1 MNSIFLRIYGGM
13 MLAVLLVGMLAY
25 AGVNVVN
32 SYRADAYRESMARG
46 TFYLMARG
54 VQRQDSAA
62 DLERWLQVLGRLMG
76 SPVELRTPAELALD
90 DSQRERL
97 SSGKVVMQLN
107 DAEGHADIYFQL
119 PGEQRFLYTRMTRV
133 SEQQARATALLVL
146 DEISNFPPEQWN
158 AELARI
164 RQHFG
169 FTINRTA
176 FNELKLDREQLQR
189 LSRREVV
196 TAIEE
201 RTRGQPSGVV
211 VYAPIGN
218 TGDVL
223 VLGPMSLFEYYPV
236 EMMVFVGAL
245 GLAAMGFAAYL
256 LVRPLQ
262 LRLLRLGRAVERV
275 GAGDLNAKAEVSSQ
289 DAVGQLAATFNGMTD
304 HIRRLIQSQR
314 EMTRAVSHELRTPV
328 ARLRFGLE
336 MLEDVEDTR
345 ERRKRLDDL
354 DHDIDQLDELIDEIL
369 TFARLEE
376 GAPSIE
382 FDDLD
387 APELLRRL
395 RDELV
400 PLSGD
405 ITLEVD
411 PSLSHLPPEYRTC
424 QGAERYLHRIVQNL
438 VTNALRYARARVVM
452 RYRVEGDLA
461 VIEVDD
467 DGPGIPEADRKRVFK
482 PFARLDE
489 SRHRKSGGY
498 GLGLSIVQRIAEW
511 HGGKVDIATSPL
523 GGARFRLVWPRRRS
537 VPGHVLVSGQLE
549 QAELDS

>member
-13 MLAVLLVGMLAY
+13 MLAVLLVGLLAY
-25 AGVNVVN
+25 AGVTVVN
-32 SYRADAYRESMARG
+32 SYRADVYRESMARG

-54 VQRQDSAA
+54 VQRQQDAA
-62 DLERWLQVLGRLMG
+62 ALERWLQVLGRLMG
-76 SPVELRTPAELALD
+76 SPVQIRTPEEAALSDDELA
-90 DSQRERL
+90 RL
-97 SSGKVVMQLN
+97 ADGRVVMQLN
-107 DAEGHADIYFQL
+107 EAGGYADIYFQL
-119 PGEQRFLYTRMTRV
+119 PGDARFLYTRMTRV

-146 DEISNFPPEQWN
+146 DEISNFAPEQWN
-158 AELARI
+158 EELARI
-164 RQHFG
+164 QQHFG
-169 FTINRTA
+169 FTIDRIP

-211 VYAPIGN
+211 VYAPIGS

-245 GLAAMGFAAYL
+245 GLVAMGFAAYL

-262 LRLLRLGRAVERV
+262 LRLLRLGRAVERL
-275 GAGDLNAKAEVSSQ
+275 GAGDLNAKADVSSQ

-336 MLEDVEDTR
+336 MLEDVEDMK
-345 ERRKRLDDL
+345 ERRRRLDEL
-354 DHDIDQLDELIDEIL
+354 DNDIDQLDDLIDEIL

-387 APELLRRL
+387 APDLLNRL
-395 RDELV
+395 RDELL

-405 ITLEVD
+405 ISLEVD
-411 PSLSHLPPEYRTC
+411 RSLDALPPEYRRC

-438 VTNALRYARARVVM
+438 ATNALRYARSRVVM
-452 RYRVEGDLA
+452 RYRVDGDLA

-467 DGPGIPEADRKRVFK
+467 DGPGIPENDRSRVFK

-511 HGGKVDIATSPL
+511 HGGQVDIETSPM
-523 GGARFRLVWPRRRS
+523 GGARFRLIWPRRRA

-549 QAELDS
+549 QPGVP

>member
-1 MNSIFLRIYGGM
+1 VNSIFLRIYGGM
-13 MLAVLLVGMLAY
+13 MLAVLLVGLLAY
-25 AGVNVVN
+25 AGVTVVN
-32 SYRADAYRESMARG
+32 SYRADVYRESMARG

-54 VQRQDSAA
+54 VQRQQDAA
-62 DLERWLQVLGRLMG
+62 ALERWLQVLGRLMG
-76 SPVELRTPAELALD
+76 SPVQIRTPEEAALSDDELA
-90 DSQRERL
+90 RL
-97 SSGKVVMQLN
+97 ADGRVVMQLN
-107 DAEGHADIYFQL
+107 EAGGYADIYFQL
-119 PGEQRFLYTRMTRV
+119 PGDARFLYTRMTRV

-146 DEISNFPPEQWN
+146 DEISNFAPEQWN
-158 AELARI
+158 EELARI
-164 RQHFG
+164 QQHFG
-169 FTINRTA
+169 FTIDRIP

-211 VYAPIGN
+211 VYAPIGS

-245 GLAAMGFAAYL
+245 GLVAMGFAAYL

-262 LRLLRLGRAVERV
+262 LRLLRLGRAVERL
-275 GAGDLNAKAEVSSQ
+275 GAGDLNAKADVSSQ

-336 MLEDVEDTR
+336 MLEDVEDMK
-345 ERRKRLDDL
+345 ERRRRLDEL
-354 DHDIDQLDELIDEIL
+354 DNDIDQLDDLIDEIL

-387 APELLRRL
+387 APDLLNRL
-395 RDELV
+395 RDELL

-405 ITLEVD
+405 ISLEVD
-411 PSLSHLPPEYRTC
+411 RSLDALPPEYRRC

-438 VTNALRYARARVVM
+438 ATNALRYARSRVVM
-452 RYRVEGDLA
+452 RYRVDGDLA

-467 DGPGIPEADRKRVFK
+467 DGPGIPENDRSRVFK

-511 HGGKVDIATSPL
+511 HGGQVDIETSPM
-523 GGARFRLVWPRRRS
+523 GGARFRLIWPRRRA

-549 QAELDS
+549 QPGVP

>member
-13 MLAVLLVGMLAY
+13 MLAVLLVGLLAY
-25 AGVNVVN
+25 AGVTVVN
-32 SYRADAYRESMARG
+32 SYRADVYRESMARG

-54 VQRQDSAA
+54 VQRQQDAA
-62 DLERWLQVLGRLMG
+62 ALERWLQVLGRLMG
-76 SPVELRTPAELALD
+76 SPVQIRTPEEAALSDDELA
-90 DSQRERL
+90 RL
-97 SSGKVVMQLN
+97 ADGRVVMQLN
-107 DAEGHADIYFQL
+107 EAGGYADIYFQL
-119 PGEQRFLYTRMTRV
+119 PGDARFLYTRMTRV

-146 DEISNFPPEQWN
+146 DEISNFAPEQWN
-158 AELARI
+158 EELARI
-164 RQHFG
+164 QQHFG
-169 FTINRTA
+169 FTIDRIP

-211 VYAPIGN
+211 VYAPIGS

-245 GLAAMGFAAYL
+245 GLVAMGFAAYL

-262 LRLLRLGRAVERV
+262 LRLLRLGRAVERL
-275 GAGDLNAKAEVSSQ
+275 GAGDLNAKADVSSQ

-336 MLEDVEDTR
+336 MLEDVEDMK
-345 ERRKRLDDL
+345 ERRRRLDEL
-354 DHDIDQLDELIDEIL
+354 DNDIDQLDDLIDEIL

-387 APELLRRL
+387 APDLLNRL
-395 RDELV
+395 RDELL

-405 ITLEVD
+405 ISLEVD
-411 PSLSHLPPEYRTC
+411 RSLDALPPEYRRC

-438 VTNALRYARARVVM
+438 ATNALRYARSRVVM
-452 RYRVEGDLA
+452 RYRVDGDLA

-467 DGPGIPEADRKRVFK
+467 DGPGIPENDRSRVFK

-511 HGGKVDIATSPL
+511 HGGQVDIETSPM
-523 GGARFRLVWPRRRS
+523 GGARFRLVWPRRRA

-549 QAELDS
+549 HPSVP

>member
-13 MLAVLLVGMLAY
+13 MLAVLLVGLLAY
-25 AGVNVVN
+25 AGVTVVN
-32 SYRADAYRESMARG
+32 SYRADVYRESMARG

-54 VQRQDSAA
+54 VQRQQDAA
-62 DLERWLQVLGRLMG
+62 ALERWLQVLGRLMG
-76 SPVELRTPAELALD
+76 SPVQIRTPEEAALSDDELA
-90 DSQRERL
+90 RL
-97 SSGKVVMQLN
+97 ADGRVVMQLN
-107 DAEGHADIYFQL
+107 EAGGYADIYFQL
-119 PGEQRFLYTRMTRV
+119 PGDARFLYTRMTRV

-158 AELARI
+158 EELARI
-164 RQHFG
+164 QQHFG
-169 FTINRTA
+169 FTIDRIP

-211 VYAPIGN
+211 VYAPIGS

-245 GLAAMGFAAYL
+245 GLVAMGFAAYL

-262 LRLLRLGRAVERV
+262 LRLLRLGRAVERL
-275 GAGDLNAKAEVSSQ
+275 GAGDLNAKADVSSQ

-336 MLEDVEDTR
+336 MLEDVEDMK
-345 ERRKRLDDL
+345 ERRRRLDEL
-354 DHDIDQLDELIDEIL
+354 DNDIDQLDDLIDEIL

-387 APELLRRL
+387 APDLLNRL
-395 RDELV
+395 RDELL

-405 ITLEVD
+405 ISLEVD
-411 PSLSHLPPEYRTC
+411 RSLDALPPEYRRC

-438 VTNALRYARARVVM
+438 ATNALRYARSRVVM
-452 RYRVEGDLA
+452 RYRVDGDLA

-467 DGPGIPEADRKRVFK
+467 DGPGIPENDRSRVFK

-511 HGGKVDIATSPL
+511 HGGQVDIETSPM
-523 GGARFRLVWPRRRS
+523 GGARFRLVWPRRRA

-549 QAELDS
+549 HPGVP